1 MGPTTSIQFTGPA
14 TLGATISL
22 VWLGSSGTTA
32 SASER
37 FVVSRSTNFQTT
49 QGTDGITQAQFFY
62 TALTT
67 DFGANFTAS
76 QIGDTVFVRS
86 TNTNNPIIGSYSGE
100 NIFFN
105 GFNITFIDPV
115 TSCVYF
121 AISPT
126 YTESGIAIETSTDG
140 GITWTYSPGGITSPR
155 GCGGPITTT
164 TLYRLRGL
172 NGYST
177 QVSPI
182 YSVSPIPGISIPFD
196 EIKCRSPYLFIKPE
210 VEPGDCAIYDL
221 LVGSVSTYYTYTDC
235 ASGNPVTQFVPAFTI
250 GTSNCAVVGSMT
262 GGAHS
267 LFAYCGGTY
276 SNSIDYDTIK
286 YNIKSWDGDIVS
298 DKPTTI
304 SYIKEKQKVVNSQTN
319 TYINLSNLLKEK
331 LEGDINNYVIQ
342 NNPTQSQNI
351 GIKESKWAY
360 IDGDFYY
367 NREQVGRTF
376 SNNFFVI
383 DGYTEPGEEQGLIRP
398 FTPGWPQ
405 RVLLT
410 DWFKRQYTQYSHT
423 RIHFKTKDLTGIDS
437 YVGNVYPGATTST
450 PISFVANPDISN
462 EYIQSILVDTT
473 QDMTYV
479 FNYST
484 SGEIVWTS
492 VTPNCKYENFD
503 VVFKNKWGVLE
514 TLSFAKKST
523 KTLSISDSDYLRGIV
538 NYNGEFDVSRHTRK
552 HFNTSGS
559 EEWTLNTDWIP
570 EYMNVAFKEL
580 MLSEEIWLV
589 DRYNDVIPVNK
600 VDTQFSYKTSLN
612 DKLIQYTMKVKLS
625 HNIINNIL

>member
-22 VWLGSSGTTA
+22 IWFGFSGVTA
-32 SASER
+32 SASEI
-37 FVVSRSTNFQTT
+37 VVASRSTNFQTT
-49 QGTDGITQAQFFY
+49 QGTNSVSQAGFY
-62 TALTT
+62 YSALML

-86 TNTNNPIIGSYSGE
+86 LNTNNPIIGSYSGE

-105 GFNITFIDPV
+105 GFNITFIDPA

-121 AISPT
+121 SISPT
-126 YTESGIAIETSTDG
+126 YTESGVAIETSTDG
-140 GITWTYSPGGITSPR
+140 GITWTYSPGGLTSPR
-155 GCGGPITTT
+155 GCGFPITTT

-182 YSVSPIPGISIPFD
+182 YSVSPIIPEIPLD

-210 VEPGDCAIYDL
+210 VEPGTCAIYDL
-221 LVGSVSTYYTYTDC
+221 QAGTTSTYYTYTDC
-235 ASGNPVTQFVPAFTI
+235 ASGSEVNQLVLANTI

-262 GGAHS
+262 GGSHS
-267 LFAYCGGTY
+267 IFSYCGGTY

-286 YNIKSWDGDIVS
+286 YNIKSWNGDIVS

-331 LEGDINNYVIQ
+331 LEGDINNYMIQ
-342 NNPTQSQNI
+342 SNPTQSQNI

-367 NREQVGRTF
+367 NTEQVGRTF

-383 DGYTEPGEEQGLIRP
+383 DGYTEPGEAQGLIRP
-398 FTPGWPQ
+398 FTPGFPQ

-410 DWFKRQYTQYSHT
+410 DWSRRQYTQYSHT
-423 RIHFKTKDLTGIDS
+423 RIHFKTQDLVSIDS
-437 YVGNVYPGATTST
+437 YVGNVYPGSTTST

-473 QDMTYV
+473 QDMTYA
-479 FNYST
+479 FNYLT
-484 SGEIVWTS
+484 GGDFVWTS
-492 VTPNCKYENFD
+492 VTPNCKFENFD

-523 KTLSISDSDYLRGIV
+523 KTLMVTDSDYLRGIV
-538 NYNGEFDVSRHTRK
+538 NYNGEFDVTRHTRK

-559 EEWTLNTDWIP
+559 EEWTLNTDWVP
-570 EYMNVAFKEL
+570 EYMNAAFKEL

-589 DRYNDVIPVNK
+589 DRWNTITPVNK